1 MSEHYH
7 HCPSCYEIFPCL
19 LECTIEPDLE
29 DNGRQFGSHCFCD
42 SCVRSTY
49 PQLNRMLKG
58 WDRIYKQF
66 TNPREYRYTCSDD
79 NFHYFS
85 SSKRFFNHY
94 EIKDGDFDIDFEK
107 YNGFK
112 KVS

>member
-1 MSEHYH
+1 MKHYH
-7 HCPSCYEIFPCL
+7 HCPSCYEIYSCEL
-19 LECTIEPDLE
+19 DCTIEPDLDDDGKE
-29 DNGRQFGSHCFCD
+29 FGSHCLCD
-42 SCVRSTY
+42 DCVVKTY

-58 WDRIYKQF
+58 WERVYKLII
-66 TNPREYRYTCSDD
+66 NSCNYKYHCSDN

-85 SSKRFFNHY
+85 SDKQNLIHHY